1 MICRYLYLEVGMLV
15 KVTRSKIKSISFNFL
30 SFALI
35 FGLCGCIAR
44 DTVKFFT
51 PEWPPYDGQISGV
64 YQQTQLKESTSADV
78 LSQIHLPEHELLS
91 QSKSVVA
98 SYGQKKKG
106 FKRWFKM
113 VAFDE
118 DELTVQRKYL
128 FIEDERP
135 KVLFVEPWEGLAF
148 DCEQVL
154 TAEILDEP
162 YANENAR
169 RIEIL
174 RWMLTSFREDMDEVI
189 PDNKDLEVCGAL
201 VNQAIETV
209 LVKLDSAPA
218 LATRLSDERGFKF
231 EHISFDKGRIRMII
245 EDDVAA
251 VKIRLGS
258 RAKRWKVSIEEIF
271 R

>member
-1 MICRYLYLEVGMLV
+1 MKTTE
-15 KVTRSKIKSISFNFL
+15 SKIKSFAFNLL
-30 SFALI
+30 SFAFV
-35 FGLCGCIAR
+35 FGLCGCVVR
-44 DTVKFFT
+44 DTVKFLT
-51 PEWPPYDGQISGV
+51 PERQPYDDEISRF
-64 YQQTQLKESTSADV
+64 YEQTQLKESTSADV
-78 LSQIHLPEHELLS
+78 LSQIHIPEHELLS

-118 DELTVQRKYL
+118 DELTAQRKYL

-154 TAEILDEP
+154 TPEILGEP

-174 RWMLTSFREDMDEVI
+174 RWMLTSFREDMDEVS
-189 PDNKDLEVCGAL
+189 PDNKDLEVCGTL
-201 VNQAIETV
+201 VNQAIQTV
-209 LVKLDSAPA
+209 LVRLDSVPA
-218 LATRLSDERGFKF
+218 LAIRLNEERGIQF
-231 EHISFDKGRIRMII
+231 EHTNFDKGRIRMII
-245 EDDVAA
+245 EDDIAI

-258 RAKRWKVSIEEIF
+258 RVKKFIGSEL
-271 R
+271 

>member
-1 MICRYLYLEVGMLV
+1 MICRYLYLEVGTLV

-35 FGLCGCIAR
+35 FGLCGCVVR
-44 DTVKFFT
+44 DTVKFLT
-51 PEWPPYDGQISGV
+51 PEWPPYDDQISGV

-148 DCEQVL
+148 DSKQVL
-154 TAEILDEP
+154 TPEILDEP

-174 RWMLTSFREDMDEVI
+174 RWVLASFRKDMDEVAE
-189 PDNKDLEVCGAL
+189 DNKELVVCGAL

-209 LVKLDSAPA
+209 LVRLDSAPA
-218 LATRLSDERGFKF
+218 LATRLSDKRGLKF

-245 EDDVAA
+245 EDDIAT
-251 VKIRLGS
+251 VKIALGS
-258 RAKRWKVSIEEIF
+258 RVKKLIGSDL
-271 R
+271 

>member
-1 MICRYLYLEVGMLV
+1 MTA
-15 KVTRSKIKSISFNFL
+15 KVTKSKIRDFAFNL
-30 SFALI
+30 LLFALVC
-35 FGLCGCIAR
+35 GLCGCVVR
-44 DTVKFFT
+44 DTAVFLT
-51 PEWPPYDGQISGV
+51 PEWPPYDDEVGRV
-64 YQQTQLKESTSADV
+64 YYQTKLKESTSADV
-78 LSQIHLPEHELLS
+78 LSQIHIPKQELLS

-106 FKRWFKM
+106 YKRWFKM

-118 DELTVQRKYL
+118 DQLTAQRKYL

-135 KVLFVEPWEGLAF
+135 KVLFVEPWEELAF

-154 TAEILDEP
+154 TPEVLGKP

-174 RWMLTSFREDMDEVI
+174 RWMLKSFRKDVDEVSE
-189 PDNKDLEVCGAL
+189 DNKELEVCGAL

-209 LVKLDSAPA
+209 LVKLDSVPA
-218 LATRLSDERGFKF
+218 QAIRLNEKRGIKF
-231 EHISFDKGRIRMII
+231 EHINFDKGRIQMVIK
-245 EDDVAA
+245 DDIAI

-258 RAKRWKVSIEEIF
+258 HVKKLIGDAM
-271 R
+271 

>member
-1 MICRYLYLEVGMLV
+1 
-15 KVTRSKIKSISFNFL
+15 
-30 SFALI
+30 
-35 FGLCGCIAR
+35 
-44 DTVKFFT
+44 
-51 PEWPPYDGQISGV
+51 
-64 YQQTQLKESTSADV
+64 V

-91 QSKSVVA
+91 QSKSVVV

-118 DELTVQRKYL
+118 DELTAQRKYL
-128 FIEDERP
+128 FIEDEKP

-154 TAEILDEP
+154 TPEILDEP

-174 RWMLTSFREDMDEVI
+174 RWMLTSFREDMDEAI

-201 VNQAIETV
+201 VNQAIQTV
-209 LVKLDSAPA
+209 LVRLDSAPA
-218 LATRLSDERGFKF
+218 LATRLSDERGLKF
-231 EHISFDKGRIRMII
+231 EHINFDKGRIRMII
-245 EDDVAA
+245 EDDVAT
-251 VKIRLGS
+251 VRIRLGS
-258 RAKRWKVSIEEIF
+258 LAKRWKVSFERGIRGIDSNEAAPNDVPHNNGAVYFPQSEQ
-271 R
+271 

>member
-1 MICRYLYLEVGMLV
+1 MTA
-15 KVTRSKIKSISFNFL
+15 KVTKSKIRDFAFNL
-30 SFALI
+30 LLFALVC
-35 FGLCGCIAR
+35 GLCGCVVR
-44 DTVKFFT
+44 DTAVFLT
-51 PEWPPYDGQISGV
+51 PEWPPYDDEVGRV
-64 YQQTQLKESTSADV
+64 YYQTKLKESTSADV
-78 LSQIHLPEHELLS
+78 LSQIHIPKQELLS

-106 FKRWFKM
+106 YKRWFKM

-118 DELTVQRKYL
+118 DQLTAQRKYL

-135 KVLFVEPWEGLAF
+135 KVLFVEPWEALAF

-154 TAEILDEP
+154 TPEVLGKP

-174 RWMLTSFREDMDEVI
+174 RWMLKSFRKDVDEVSE
-189 PDNKDLEVCGAL
+189 DNKDIGVCGAL

-209 LVKLDSAPA
+209 LVKLDSVPA
-218 LATRLSDERGFKF
+218 QAIRLNEKRGIKF
-231 EHISFDKGRIRMII
+231 EHINFDKGRIQMVIK
-245 EDDVAA
+245 DDIAT

-258 RAKRWKVSIEEIF
+258 SVKKLVGSEM
-271 R
+271 

>member
-1 MICRYLYLEVGMLV
+1 MPVRVTES
-15 KVTRSKIKSISFNFL
+15 KVKSIAFNLL
-30 SFALI
+30 SFVLI
-35 FGLCGCIAR
+35 FGLCGCVVR
-44 DTVKFFT
+44 DTVKFLT
-51 PEWPPYDGQISGV
+51 PEWPPYDKQISGV
-64 YQQTQLKESTSADV
+64 YQQIQLKESTSADV

-106 FKRWFKM
+106 FKRWLKM

-118 DELTVQRKYL
+118 NELTAQRKYL

-135 KVLFVEPWEGLAF
+135 KALFVEPWEGLAF

-162 YANENAR
+162 YADENAR
-169 RIEIL
+169 RIAIL
-174 RWMLTSFREDMDEVI
+174 RWMLTSYRKDIDEVI
-189 PDNKDLEVCGAL
+189 PDNKDLEVCRGL

-209 LVKLDSAPA
+209 LVKLDSVPA
-218 LATRLSDERGFKF
+218 LATRLSDERGLKF
-231 EHISFDKGRIRMII
+231 EHISFDEGRIRMII
-245 EDDVAA
+245 EDDIAT